1 MKKNLILSGIALF
14 AFLAVPFV
22 ASAQNP
28 NIMGAQSTEQN
39 LTLTVNGS
47 ALLAIYNTTAD
58 AANTDISMSLTGA
71 TQAGAAI
78 TPSATNNASRL
89 RISSLND
96 GETTRAITAQITPAM
111 TSDGTQLFV
120 TLTDPGNFQL
130 DPANAGTCSTTQE
143 LTSGDAQTV
152 VTGIKTCWSG
162 TDANSGYMITYKYQ
176 KKADAT
182 TLATSNIKVTY
193 TITNAI

>member
-1 MKKNLILSGIALF
+1 MKRNLILSGIALF
-14 AFLAVPFV
+14 TFLAVPFV

-28 NIMGAQSTEQN
+28 NIVGAQSTDQK

-47 ALLAIYNTTAD
+47 ALLAIFNTAVG
-58 AANTDISMSLTGA
+58 ASNTNIAMSLSGA
-71 TQAGAAI
+71 TTAGAAI
-78 TPSATNNASRL
+78 SPTATDNASRL

-96 GETTRAITAQITPAM
+96 GATTRTITAQITPAM

-120 TLTDPGNFQL
+120 TLTDPKNFQL
-130 DPANAGTCSTTQE
+130 DPLNAGTCSATKE

-162 TDANSGYMITYKYQ
+162 TETNSGYQITYLYQ

-182 TLATSNIKVTY
+182 NVKSSAITVTY
-193 TITNAI
+193 TISNEG

>member
-1 MKKNLILSGIALF
+1 MKKNLILSGLALF
-14 AFLAVPFV
+14 TFLAVPFV

-28 NIMGAQSTEQN
+28 NIAGAQSTEQS

-47 ALLAIYNTTAD
+47 ALLAIFNTATGATS
-58 AANTDISMSLTGA
+58 TDITMSLTGA

-78 TPSATNNASRL
+78 TPSTTNNTSRL

-96 GETTRAITAQITPAM
+96 GATTRSITAQISPAM
-111 TSDGTQLFV
+111 TNDGTQLFV
-120 TLTDPGNFQL
+120 KLTDPGNFEL
-130 DPANAGTCSTTQE
+130 DAENAGTCSDELE
-143 LTSGDAQTV
+143 LTGGEAQTV

-162 TDANSGYMITYKYQ
+162 TDANDGYMITYKYQ
-176 KKADAT
+176 KRADAT

-193 TITNAI
+193 TISAEG